1 MDKARVSEPGAKRG
15 DRMNLG
21 SEKRSSAPVYSA
33 LPDESLMEHV
43 VRGSEAAFATLV
55 DRYRNRIINL
65 VSRFINDRDRAQEIA
80 QEVFLR
86 IYVHRERYRPSGKFS
101 TWMYTIAVNLA
112 KNEIRRRV
120 RSKGVV
126 SLDRLIEA
134 TGDSGKFAS
143 DPGPRPDRGLRQR
156 EVQEH
161 VADALQ
167 RLPEKYREVIL
178 LRDVH
183 QLSYEEIEQV
193 LGIPGGTVRSRINRA
208 RTSLQE
214 MLGVLV
220 EGGIDE
226 L

>member
-1 MDKARVSEPGAKRG
+1 MKLA
-15 DRMNLG
+15 
-21 SEKRSSAPVYSA
+21 SEKRSSTPVFSA

-43 VRGSEAAFATLV
+43 VRGSEGAFATLV

-65 VSRFINDRDRAQEIA
+65 VSRFISDRDRAQEIA

-120 RSKGVV
+120 RSRGVT
-126 SLDRLIEA
+126 SLDRLLEA
-134 TGDSGKFAS
+134 TGDSGRFTT
-143 DPGPRPDRGLRQR
+143 DPGPRPDRSLGQR
-156 EVQEH
+156 EIQEQ

-167 RLPEKYREVIL
+167 KLPDKYREVII
-178 LRDVH
+178 LRDIQ

-214 MLGVLV
+214 MLGALV

>member
-1 MDKARVSEPGAKRG
+1 VIKMQAVGIARTTPDLST
-15 DRMNLG
+15 
-21 SEKRSSAPVYSA
+21 

-43 VRGSEAAFATLV
+43 VRGSEAAFALLV
-55 DRYRNRIINL
+55 DRYRGRIINL
-65 VSRFINDRDRAQEIA
+65 VSRFIYDRDRAQEIA

-86 IYVHRERYRPSGKFS
+86 VFIHRERYMPTGKFS
-101 TWMYTIAVNLA
+101 TWLYTIAVNLA

-120 RSKGVV
+120 RAKDVV
-126 SLDRLIEA
+126 SLDMLVEM
-134 TGDSGKFAS
+134 TGDSGRFTA
-143 DPGPRPDRGLRQR
+143 DPGPRPDRRLRQR

-161 VADALQ
+161 VARALA
-167 RLPEKYREVIL
+167 RLPEKYREVIV
-178 LRDVH
+178 LRDVQ

-193 LGIPGGTVRSRINRA
+193 LNIPGGTVRSRINRA

-214 MLGVLV
+214 MLGGMV

>member
-1 MDKARVSEPGAKRG
+1 MP
-15 DRMNLG
+15 LT
-21 SEKRSSAPVYSA
+21 EKKSNPPVFTA
-33 LPDESLMEHV
+33 LPDEALMEHV
-43 VRGSEAAFATLV
+43 VRGSEAAFAALV

-65 VSRFINDRDRAQEIA
+65 VSRFISDRDRAQEIT

-86 IYVHRERYRPSGKFS
+86 IYVHRERYRPNGKFS

-120 RSKGVV
+120 RSRGIV
-126 SLDRLIEA
+126 SLDKLMEVA
-134 TGDSGKFAS
+134 GDSGKFVA
-143 DPGPRPDRGLRQR
+143 DPTQKPDRRLQQR

-161 VADALQ
+161 VEEALS
-167 RLPEKYREVIL
+167 RLPEKFRDVIV
-178 LRDVH
+178 LRDIQ
-183 QLSYEEIEQV
+183 QLSYEEIEEV

-214 MLGVLV
+214 MLGELV

-226 L
+226 M

>member
-1 MDKARVSEPGAKRG
+1 MP
-15 DRMNLG
+15 LT
-21 SEKRSSAPVYSA
+21 EKKSNPPVFSA
-33 LPDESLMEHV
+33 LPDEALMEHV
-43 VRGSEAAFATLV
+43 VRGSEAAFAALV

-65 VSRFINDRDRAQEIA
+65 VSRFISDRDRAQEIA

-86 IYVHRERYRPSGKFS
+86 IYVHRERYRPNGKFS

-126 SLDRLIEA
+126 SLDKLIEVA
-134 TGDSGKFAS
+134 GDSGKFVT
-143 DPGPRPDRGLRQR
+143 DPTQKPDRRLQQR
-156 EVQEH
+156 EVQEY
-161 VADALQ
+161 VEEALK
-167 RLPEKYREVIL
+167 RLPEKFREVIV
-178 LRDVH
+178 LRDIQ
-183 QLSYEEIEQV
+183 QLSYEEIEEV

-214 MLGVLV
+214 MLGDLV

-226 L
+226 M